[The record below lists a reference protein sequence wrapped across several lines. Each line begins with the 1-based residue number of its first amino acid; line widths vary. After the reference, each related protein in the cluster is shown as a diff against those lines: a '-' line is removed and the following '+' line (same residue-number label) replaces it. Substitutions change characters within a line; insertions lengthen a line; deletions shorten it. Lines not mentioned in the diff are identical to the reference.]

1 MNARCSLCRKR
12 KPVDPIAV
20 QEVPNGPIVY
30 LLVCEACQ
38 VVQGLSPAGSRGEPQ
53 EKEAAAPET
62 FPQATPQQIYAQLSQ
77 YVIGQE
83 RAKRVLSTAVSEHY
97 SLIARQAR
105 GESPDAVEIEKSN
118 ILLIGPTG
126 CGKTLFARTLAKCL
140 GVPFTL
146 ADMTEYTQAGYVGKD
161 VQFILTGL
169 VRAAAGSR
177 EAADLNNPD
186 LPEIIR
192 RAERGIVYLDEIDKI
207 SRKDDSPSITRD
219 VSGEGVQQALL
230 KMLEDNVV
238 DVQLHDANRNHPQA
252 LTVPVSTR
260 NILFIA
266 GGCFD
271 GLDQIVRREL
281 GTQVQL
287 GFRGAKARSDE
298 DREAWREAPLEV
310 LQQSLIRYG
319 LIAELVSRFPVIST
333 LYPLTR
339 DDLRRVLYE
348 PRNAIWRQFEER
360 LALAGITL
368 ELTPDGEAALLDRA
382 AEAPTGARA
391 LRGILEAITL
401 PARFEL
407 PGRGGIT
414 HCILDAAAVRGEGP
428 YRVRLAN
435 GDVVAAPLA
444 A

>member
-1 MNARCSLCRKR
+1 MNPRCSLCRKR

-30 LLVCEACQ
+30 FLLCEACQ
-38 VVQGLSPAGSRGEPQ
+38 VAQGLQPEEQLEAKRDS
-53 EKEAAAPET
+53 KAAAAEP
-62 FPQATPQQIYAQLSQ
+62 FPQATPQQIYEQLSQ

-83 RAKRVLSTAVSEHY
+83 HTKRVLSTAVSEHY
-97 SLIARQAR
+97 SLIARRPQR
-105 GESPDAVEIEKSN
+105 EPPEAVEIEKSN

-126 CGKTLFARTLAKCL
+126 SGKTLFARTLAKCL

-177 EAADLNNPD
+177 ESADLNNPD

-219 VSGEGVQQALL
+219 VSGEGVQQAIL

-252 LTVPVSTR
+252 LTVPVSTK

-266 GGCFD
+266 GGSFE

-281 GTQVQL
+281 GIQAQL
-287 GFRGAKARSDE
+287 GFRGPKESSAQDP
-298 DREAWREAPLEV
+298 EAWREAPLEV

-339 DDLRRVLYE
+339 EDLRRVLYE

-382 AEAPTGARA
+382 AEAPTGARS

-401 PARFEL
+401 AARFEL

-414 HCILDAAAVRGEGP
+414 HCILDADAVRGKGP

>member
-1 MNARCSLCRKR
+1 M
-12 KPVDPIAV
+12 V
-20 QEVPNGPIVY
+20 QEVPNGPLVY
-30 LLVCEACQ
+30 FLVCEACQ
-38 VVQGLSPAGSRGEPQ
+38 KAQGLTP
-53 EKEAAAPET
+53 EAKSAEEEEASAST
-62 FPQATPQQIYAQLSQ
+62 TAQKSFPRATPQEIHTQLAQ

-97 SLIARQAR
+97 SLIARRAR
-105 GESPDAVEIEKSN
+105 GVPEDAVEIEKSN

-186 LPEIIR
+186 LPEVIQ
-192 RAERGIVYLDEIDKI
+192 RAERGIVYLDEMDKI
-207 SRKDDSPSITRD
+207 GRKDDSPSITRD
-219 VSGEGVQQALL
+219 VSGEGVQQAIL

-252 LTVPVSTR
+252 LTVPVSTK

-266 GGCFD
+266 GGSFE
-271 GLDQIVRREL
+271 GLDQIVRREM
-281 GTQVQL
+281 GTQAQL
-287 GFRGAKARSDE
+287 GFRGPKGGSDE
-298 DREAWREAPLEV
+298 DKEAWREAPLEV

-319 LIAELVSRFPVIST
+319 LIAELVSRCPVIST

-360 LALAGITL
+360 LALAGIRL
-368 ELTPDGEAALLDRA
+368 ELTPDGEEALLDRA
-382 AEAPTGARA
+382 TEAPTGARS
-391 LRGILEAITL
+391 LRGILETVTL
-401 PARFEL
+401 QARFDL

-414 HCILDAAAVRGEGP
+414 HCILDADTVRGKGP

-435 GDVVAAPLA
+435 GDIVAAPLA